1 MKDIIVF
8 LLKMG
13 NEVQMKK
20 RADASINTCERCDWQ
35 NKFINW
41 IKHCAYYYKWTK
53 KKLKQLTI
61 SLFFVS
67 CNFKA

>member
-20 RADASINTCERCDWQ
+20 RADASINTCERCD
-35 NKFINW
+35 
-41 IKHCAYYYKWTK
+41 
-53 KKLKQLTI
+53 
-61 SLFFVS
+61 
-67 CNFKA
+67 